1 MRSRWAGRSH
11 YCTVSLNKVFL
22 SLPTRHSNLK
32 SSTSRW
38 KKYLNE
44 TKQVLQL
51 LWSAYS
57 SPTPSGWK
65 QLLVLLLLCL
75 CISTITSGLLYNW
88 LLSSLKYKGYVSKLI
103 TGVFIIIMFLLLF
116 LVHPVRCAFTIVVP
130 TLGTKQ
136 GRDLFLSTCFM
147 LVAINIIPNIMGN
160 MKMVLKLLECV
171 AMTSVKS
178 LGNSTSIVSHL
189 KDKLVEELQKLQ
201 ELEPFVLQHSDTKW
215 ELNSDINQSAI
226 QSQLQTI
233 GKDIQSE
240 FDKIHTLISEITL
253 YTNRALA
260 AFIFF
265 YLAFTSIWYL
275 KGYLTNLEFDN
286 VYITGKLTDLLQPKR
301 GWHVPKRT
309 ASKKLI
315 RSTGL
320 KMSSDEIAACV
331 KQMVI
336 STAYLAISAI
346 IIIADFVIFS
356 FTSEIL
362 RWTVDIP
369 PVHAVLG
376 FEYKVTIGTPVEEIV
391 NSMRTWKNK
400 TLFSWNFTFTSDR
413 CVFRASPPDIHII
426 CVVSLLYFIVYITVF
441 LEAYALRARRK
452 ISASFFESRENKRVK
467 YLQQK
472 LLNNLEHQ
480 FKNNVVVFTVSEQ
493 CHVSFKRQCLNHET

>member
-1 MRSRWAGRSH
+1 MTLEKPLE
-11 YCTVSLNKVFL
+11 YNVTK
-22 SLPTRHSNLK
+22 HSNLK
-32 SSTSRW
+32 TSTSQW
-38 KKYLNE
+38 KKYVNE
-44 TKQVLQL
+44 TKQVLQI

-57 SPTPSGWK
+57 SPTPSGWN
-65 QLLVLLLLCL
+65 QLFVLLLLCL
-75 CISTITSGLLYNW
+75 CISAIAGGLLHNW
-88 LLSSLKYKGYVSKLI
+88 LLSSLKYNGYMSNLI

-116 LVHPVRCAFTIVVP
+116 LVHPMRCAFTIVVP

-160 MKMVLKLLECV
+160 MKTVLKLFQCV
-171 AMTSVKS
+171 AMTSITS
-178 LGNSTSIVSHL
+178 LKNSTSIVRHV
-189 KDKLVEELQKLQ
+189 KDELVEELQKLQ
-201 ELEPFVLQHSDTKW
+201 KLMEMKFITSDKKW
-215 ELNSDINQSAI
+215 ELNSDINLTAI
-226 QSQLQTI
+226 QRQLHAI

-240 FDKIHTLISEITL
+240 FDKVHTLISEITL

-275 KGYLTNLEFDN
+275 KGYLKNLEFDN
-286 VYITGKLTDLLQPKR
+286 VYITGKLTDLLQPKK
-301 GWHVPKRT
+301 GQHLPKRT

-320 KMSSDEIAACV
+320 KMSSNEVAACV

-336 STAYLAISAI
+336 STAYLAISTI

-356 FTSEIL
+356 FTSEVL

-369 PVHAVLG
+369 PVQAALR
-376 FEYKVTIGTPVEEIV
+376 FEYTGTI
-391 NSMRTWKNK
+391 RTALEQITNLERTVKK
-400 TLFSWNFTFTSDR
+400 EAHFPWNFNLTSDR
-413 CVFRASPPDIHII
+413 CVFQTSPPDIRII
-426 CVVSLLYFIVYITVF
+426 YIVGLLYLIAYITVF

-452 ISASFFESRENKRVK
+452 ISASFFESRENERVK

-472 LLNNLEHQ
+472 LLNNLEHE
-480 FKNNVVVFTVSEQ
+480 FKNDAVVFTVSEQ
-493 CHVSFKRQCLNHET
+493 CHVSFKRQCIKS